1 MKSISRT
8 IALNHSL
15 KKISFLVFFT
25 AFTVMFF
32 SNITAFAN
40 NKSDKTQQEA
50 KDFIKTISA
59 EALSYLNDETIE
71 KTVLFDSFKN
81 MLTTNFNVKYI
92 GKMSLGRYRK
102 NANKADLEKY
112 YDIFP
117 DYLVSSYLN
126 ALGKLRIENFTVRNA
141 IPYGKKDIFV
151 RTRAITS
158 KGKTADI
165 DWRIRTKKNND
176 GFLII
181 DVKVEG
187 ISQVRTQRDD
197 FSALILKSKIKGLTD
212 FMETI
217 INDSK
222 KTNEPKEVTQE
233 DNLRQTITED
243 APNL

>member
-1 MKSISRT
+1 M
-8 IALNHSL
+8 
-15 KKISFLVFFT
+15 V
-25 AFTVMFF
+25 F
-32 SNITAFAN
+32 SNTTTFAN
-40 NKSDKTQQEA
+40 NKSDETQQEA

-59 EALSYLNDETIE
+59 EALSYLNDKTIE
-71 KTVLFDSFKN
+71 KNVLFDNFKN
-81 MLTTNFNVKYI
+81 MLVANFNVKYI

-102 NANKADLEKY
+102 NANKTDLEKY

-126 ALGKLRIENFTVRNA
+126 ALGKLRVENFTIRNA

-165 DWRIRTKKNND
+165 DWRVRTNKNGE

-197 FSALILKSKIKGLTD
+197 FSALILKSEIKGLTD

-222 KTNEPKEVTQE
+222 KIDEPEEVIQKDTPS
-233 DNLRQTITED
+233 L
-243 APNL
+243 